1 MNDAAESSTPFD
13 DVRELA
19 MRDIEPDA
27 ACSKKVHEALLG
39 MGRQGDFGKL
49 GQAAEWLAGWIALRF
64 LGDGATLRVSRM
76 RLLPFSRAPTG

>member
-49 GQAAEWLAGWIALRF
+49 GQAADCVQTVRGV
-64 LGDGATLRVSRM
+64 GY
-76 RLLPFSRAPTG
+76 RLIGTNE